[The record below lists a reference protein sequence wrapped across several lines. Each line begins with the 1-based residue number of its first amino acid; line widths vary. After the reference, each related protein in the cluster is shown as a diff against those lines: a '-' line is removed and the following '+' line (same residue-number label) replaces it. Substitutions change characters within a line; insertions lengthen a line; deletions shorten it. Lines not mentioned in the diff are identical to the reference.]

1 MIAEA
6 HKACEAICNSS
17 IRYQRGLWWEYA
29 RIVWTPEWTWGVYG
43 VSYAAAAKRALRIP
57 EMTTKTCKKL

>member
-6 HKACEAICNSS
+6 HKACEAIWNSS

-29 RIVWTPEWTWGVYG
+29 RIVRAPERTWGVYG
-43 VSYAAAAKRALRIP
+43 VSYAAAAKIYIGL
-57 EMTTKTCKKL
+57 